1 VHILFAIVLLAQ
13 TAGAFEL
20 HVESS
25 PKAPNAKAWTMRGSG
40 GKPETVYLDSE
51 VLMDARSIASA
62 EVVQSPVG
70 TPMIRVGLTPA
81 GTSRIAEIT
90 QRYVGKKLGVVADG
104 KLWSMPY
111 LAAPVTGNV
120 LMIAGNM
127 TQAEAA
133 AIAPKLGPPPTPSP
147 GKGAVPPPAAAAPP
161 RTPGP
166 GVPELQ
172 GRWRVVDATVGD
184 KPLVDPKITASSWQ
198 FRGDELILTNGE
210 GQTARF
216 VVRPDGAGAIHLET
230 GKKEKGGWI
239 LWKRDKGDLILAF
252 NDNLEGRPEGF
263 APAAKKIIARLRP
276 PPPPGPK

>member
-1 VHILFAIVLLAQ
+1 MHILFAIVLLAQ

-25 PKAPNAKAWTMRGSG
+25 AKAPNAKAWTMRGSG
-40 GKPETVYLDSE
+40 GKPETVYLDPE
-51 VLMDARSIASA
+51 
-62 EVVQSPVG
+62 
-70 TPMIRVGLTPA
+70 

-90 QRYVGKKLGVVADG
+90 RRFVGKKLGVVAGG
-104 KLWSMPY
+104 KLWAMPY
-111 LAAPVTGNV
+111 LSAPVTGNV

-127 TQAEAA
+127 TPAEAA
-133 AIAPKLGPPPTPSP
+133 AIAPKLGPPPTPSA

-161 RTPGP
+161 RTPGL

-172 GRWRVVDATVGD
+172 GRWRVADASVGG

-216 VVRPDGAGAIHLET
+216 VLRPDGVGVIHLET
-230 GKKEKGGWI
+230 SAKEKGGWI
-239 LWKRDKGDLILAF
+239 LWKREKGDLILAF

-263 APAAKKIIARLRP
+263 GPAPKKVVARLRP
-276 PPPPGPK
+276 PPPGPK